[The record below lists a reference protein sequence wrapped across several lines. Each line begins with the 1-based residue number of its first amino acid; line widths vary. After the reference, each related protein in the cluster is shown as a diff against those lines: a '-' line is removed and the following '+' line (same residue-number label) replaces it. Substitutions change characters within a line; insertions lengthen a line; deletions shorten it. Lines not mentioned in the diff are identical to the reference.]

1 MVAQRTGALLIDGDD
16 FYRHANWDEL
26 SDADR
31 ADLCIDW
38 RAQRDVLAAVA
49 NQQTTGWQPYDW
61 DADDGR
67 LSVEW
72 TEHQPKYAVVVL
84 EGTFSARP
92 EMHDLLTLKVLLT
105 AEPSQQ
111 RERIIEREGTDHWR
125 SWAHMWMGAEDH
137 YFSRIMPP
145 EKFDLVISN

>member
-1 MVAQRTGALLIDGDD
+1 M
-16 FYRHANWDEL
+16 
-26 SDADR
+26 
-31 ADLCIDW
+31 CIDW